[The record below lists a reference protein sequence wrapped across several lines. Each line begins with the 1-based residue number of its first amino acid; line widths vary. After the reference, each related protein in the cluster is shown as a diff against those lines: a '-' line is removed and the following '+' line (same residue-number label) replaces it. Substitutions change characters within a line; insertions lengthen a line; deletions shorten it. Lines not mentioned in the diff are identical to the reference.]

1 MITKIISG
9 LLGMSI
15 VLSSSSVLARNIL
28 MGVTKD
34 GAKLYALTNYPPN
47 SEDDGMEGWTSFIY
61 AIEDAKGYREVKA
74 YTSFCNGGKLLS
86 QPVKGT
92 KDTLKVPGWHSE
104 TPSGPVR
111 VIADSK
117 ASLDL
122 LKSVCYLAYNQYR

>member
-9 LLGMSI
+9 LLGVSI
-15 VLSSSSVLARNIL
+15 VLSSSSVLARSIF

-34 GAKLYALTNYPPN
+34 GAKLYALTGYPPN
-47 SEDDGMEGWTSFIY
+47 SEDDGLEGWTSFTY
-61 AIEDAKGYREVKA
+61 GIEDAKGYRKVEA
-74 YTSFCNGGKLLS
+74 YTSFCNGGKVLS

-92 KDTLKVPGWHSE
+92 NDPLKVPGWHSN
-104 TPSGPVR
+104 TPSGSVS

-122 LKSVCYLAYNQYR
+122 LNAICAVVYQ